1 MIYNNHVMIEISKI
15 SKESLSNLGI
25 YELRELARQVGV
37 KSPTTKLRSELCD
50 TILKIK
56 SGEIQPNVVNLKKG
70 RPPKSINKSITI
82 QSADEP
88 YDVSSIKP
96 SKFETLNQSI
106 RPNFFS
112 NQVRVEG
119 CLIEVNNKLYF
130 YNNQLSLD
138 SLTLIEMPPEY
149 VAIYELRQGDK
160 IVAICDNSNVD
171 NYIVKKVL
179 TINNVEIENLPEV
192 RNNFDVNKAIL
203 TNKTTTIFERYV
215 NVGSTNLF
223 NFKNESDFVDSVV
236 SSKNDFVNVVV
247 GGELMPKDLFI
258 LQGSTNLNCF
268 VARYGEDLRLI
279 YNNIVNTLNFA
290 ESMLKDGKKVVIY
303 ILNPLSLV
311 KTLDMYYSSK
321 EKTNFSSS
329 PNSIQL
335 IKRILGSARAISDE
349 MFLNVEYVEIGEA
362 NVESEKLKKELNLK

>member
-349 MFLNVEYVEIGEA
+349 MFLNVEYVEIGET

>member
-1 MIYNNHVMIEISKI
+1 MIYNKHVMIEISKI

-247 GGELMPKDLFI
+247 GGELMPKDLFV

>member
-247 GGELMPKDLFI
+247 GGELMPKDLFV